1 MAYLTDVSALPDASR
16 ALLKDLDVLVLGA
29 LRPEPHPMHLSLS
42 QAVALAG
49 EIGARQ
55 TYFVHMAHQVQ
66 HARARFPDG
75 IALAHDGL
83 TVWT

>member
-1 MAYLTDVSALPDASR
+1 
-16 ALLKDLDVLVLGA
+16 
-29 LRPEPHPMHLSLS
+29 MHLSLS

-66 HARARFPDG
+66 HARARFPGG

-83 TVWT
+83 TVNMDG